1 MRFFSPRRNYS
12 LTPARAPLHAI
23 AVLWLGAALGGCG
36 TGLACN
42 NEFGAPPER
51 ALWCA
56 PSSDLSKIL
65 FEVQPPPPPPPP
77 ETVHCVK
84 TLAERDC
91 VPIRPGQR

>member
-1 MRFFSPRRNYS
+1 MRFFSPRRDDHRHD
-12 LTPARAPLHAI
+12 RAPLRAM
-23 AVLWLGAALGGCG
+23 AVLWFAAALGGCG

-65 FEVQPPPPPPPP
+65 FEVPPPPAPPPP
-77 ETVHCVK
+77 ETVRCVK
-84 TLAERDC
+84 TLGEREC
-91 VPIRPGQR
+91 VPVRPTQR